1 MAISAAQK
9 TIHEVLSPRHY
20 QFVIPAYQR
29 PYAWGKDQALALIGD
44 LLDAFRDSPDEEY
57 FLGSIVVVK
66 RSTSSAEAEV
76 VDGQQRLTSL
86 SILMAVI
93 RDLLP
98 LGSGA
103 DVTNLLV
110 SSFMDTRE
118 IGLRLRTTGKNPD
131 DVFFNRYIRSEEG
144 FRELHTLCAAL
155 PSSQQ
160 CIVRN
165 ALVMREVIVKWLNSE
180 TDPAAS
186 LLKRFLSYLCQK
198 GCLVL
203 VESTDF
209 NSAYRIFS
217 TMNNR
222 GLALGVSDLLKALVL
237 EQFQDD
243 QVRDSITETWEQE
256 EADLTRLARSESD
269 DLAESRRY
277 FELLFSHIHRIKAKR
292 RSSKNL
298 FEDFRKDV
306 FGISAKASD
315 FGPNR
320 AEEFV
325 RDLLVP
331 SSDAYEVILSKA
343 VQIPD
348 KNSGRLVN
356 GLYLPLLES
365 INNSDWQPVA
375 ISFLSRFQH
384 QLAQAPEFF
393 RLLERV
399 AAISLV
405 LGENV
410 TKRAS
415 RYAPI
420 LRALEIGQQDAL
432 ASLRDSVTS
441 EDQSKALDVLA
452 SDLYGETHAFYVML
466 RLDSALAEDGISPSL
481 SAPRA
486 SIEHVAPQTLK
497 QEWKVDWPDGDHQ
510 SLVNKVG
517 NLVLLSK
524 RKNSRAQNFDFKTK
538 KEAYFAAKDG
548 KAGEVAT
555 FPLVTRV
562 LQAGN
567 SWTPDTVRRN
577 QEAYL
582 SELKRVWDLS

>member
-29 PYAWGKDQALALIGD
+29 PYAWGKDQALALIND
-44 LLDAFRDSPDEEY
+44 LLDAFRDSPEEEY

-66 RSTSSAEAEV
+66 RSSSSAEAEV

-86 SILMAVI
+86 AILMAVI

-110 SSFMDTRE
+110 SRFMDARE

-131 DVFFNRYIRSEEG
+131 NMFFDRYIRSEEG
-144 FRELHTLCAAL
+144 FRELQTLCSAL

-165 ALVMREVIVKWLNSE
+165 ALSMREVIVKWLDGE
-180 TDPAAS
+180 TEPSAS
-186 LLKRFLSYLCQK
+186 VLKHFLNYLCQK

-209 NSAYRIFS
+209 NSAYRVFS

-222 GLALGVSDLLKALVL
+222 GLALGVSDLIKALVL
-237 EQFQDD
+237 EQFQDE

-256 EADLTRLARSESD
+256 EADLTRLARPESD

-277 FELLFSHIHRIKAKR
+277 FELLFSHIYRIKAKR
-292 RSSKNL
+292 RSSKKL
-298 FEDFRKDV
+298 FDDFKKDV
-306 FGISAKASD
+306 FGITTQAAD
-315 FGPNR
+315 LGPAR

-348 KNSGRLVN
+348 QHSELLVN
-356 GLYLPLLES
+356 RLYLPLLES

-375 ISFLSRFQH
+375 IFFLSRYRH

-399 AAISLV
+399 AAVSLV

-410 TKRAS
+410 TKRAN

-420 LRALEIGQQDAL
+420 LRALDVGQQDAL

-441 EDQSKALDVLA
+441 EEQSKVLDVLN

-466 RLDSALAEDGISPSL
+466 RLDSALAEGGISPSL

-497 QEWKVDWPDGDHQ
+497 QEWKDDWPEDDHQ
-510 SLVNKVG
+510 KLVNKIG

-538 KEAYFAAKDG
+538 KQVYFSAKDG
-548 KAGEVAT
+548 QTGEVAT
-555 FPLVTRV
+555 FPSVTRV
-562 LQAGN
+562 LEAGDL
-567 SWTPDTVRRN
+567 WTPDIVRQN
-577 QEAYL
+577 QLAYL
-582 SELKRVWDLS
+582 SALKRAWTL

>member
-1 MAISAAQK
+1 MSIQASHKKIY
-9 TIHEVLSPRHY
+9 EVLSPRHY

-29 PYAWGKDQALALIGD
+29 PYAWGKDQALALISD
-44 LLDAFRDSPDEEY
+44 LLDGFRDSPEEEY

-66 RSTSSAEAEV
+66 RTTTSAEAEV

-98 LGSGA
+98 LGSGT

-110 SSFMDTRE
+110 SSFMDARE

-131 DVFFNRYIRSEEG
+131 DVFFDRYIRNEEG
-144 FRELHTLCAAL
+144 FRELQTLCAAL

-160 CIVRN
+160 CIVSN
-165 ALVMREVIVKWLNSE
+165 ALAMRGVIVNWLEGE
-180 TDPAAS
+180 TEPDAS

-237 EQFQDD
+237 EQFEDEQE
-243 QVRDSITETWEQE
+243 RDGITETWEQE

-269 DLAESRRY
+269 DLADSRRY
-277 FELLFSHIHRIKAKR
+277 FELLFSHIYRIKVKR

-298 FEDFRKDV
+298 FDDFRKDV
-306 FGISAKASD
+306 FGVSAQASD

-320 AEEFV
+320 AKEFV

-331 SSDAYEVILSKA
+331 SSDAYEVILSRS
-343 VQIPD
+343 VRIPD
-348 KNSGRLVN
+348 QSSERLVN
-356 GLYLPLLES
+356 QLYLPLLES

-375 ISFLSRFQH
+375 ISFLSRYSH

-410 TKRAS
+410 TKRAN
-415 RYAPI
+415 RYSPI
-420 LRALEIGQQDAL
+420 LRALEIDQQDVW
-432 ASLRDSVTS
+432 ASLRDSVTPD
-441 EDQSKALDVLA
+441 DQSKAVDVLG

-466 RLDSALAEDGISPSL
+466 RLDSALAEGGISPSL

-486 SIEHVAPQTLK
+486 SIEHVAPQSLK
-497 QEWKVDWPDGDHQ
+497 QEWKVDWTDGDHQ
-510 SLVNKVG
+510 SLVNKIG

-567 SWTPDTVRRN
+567 SWTPGTVQRN

-582 SELKRVWDLS
+582 SELKRVWHLS

>member
-29 PYAWGKDQALALIGD
+29 PYAWGKEQALALIND
-44 LLDAFRDSPDEEY
+44 LRDAFLDSPNDEY

-66 RSTSSAEAEV
+66 RSASSAEAEV

-98 LGSGA
+98 LGSGS

-131 DVFFNRYIRSEEG
+131 DLFFDHYIRSEEG
-144 FRELHTLCAAL
+144 FRQLLTLCAAL

-165 ALVMREVIVKWLNSE
+165 ALVMREVIVKWLDGE
-180 TDPAAS
+180 TEAS
-186 LLKRFLSYLCQK
+186 ASVLKRFLSYLCQK
-198 GCLVL
+198 GCLVV

-222 GLALGVSDLLKALVL
+222 GLALGVSDLIKALVL

-243 QVRDSITETWEQE
+243 YLRDSITETWEQE

-277 FELLFSHIHRIKAKR
+277 FELLFSHIYRIKAKR

-298 FEDFRKDV
+298 FDDFRKDV
-306 FGISAKASD
+306 FGVSAQASD
-315 FGPNR
+315 FGPDR
-320 AEEFV
+320 AREFV
-325 RDLLVP
+325 QDLLVP
-331 SSDAYEVILSKA
+331 YSDAYEVILSKS

-348 KNSGRLVN
+348 QNSQRLVN
-356 GLYLPLLES
+356 QLYLPLLEN

-375 ISFLSRFQH
+375 ILYLSRYCH
-384 QLAQAPEFF
+384 QLAQAHEFF

-399 AAISLV
+399 AAVSLV

-410 TKRAS
+410 TKRAN

-420 LRALEIGQQDAL
+420 LRALDDSQQDAL
-432 ASLRDSVTS
+432 VSLQNSVTPEERS
-441 EDQSKALDVLA
+441 AFLHVLS

-466 RLDSALAEDGISPSL
+466 RLDSALAEGGISSSL

-497 QEWKVDWPDGDHQ
+497 QEWKDDWPDDDHRQ
-510 SLVNKVG
+510 LVNKIG

-538 KEAYFAAKDG
+538 KDAYFAAKDG

-562 LQAGN
+562 LKAGN
-567 SWTPDTVRRN
+567 SWTPGTVRQN
-577 QEAYL
+577 QEDYL
-582 SELKRVWDLS
+582 SQLMQVWHLA